1 MVLSL
6 SANEKSPCLKSSCF
20 VWASAILSFVNMHLH
35 TENREWCLLSMN
47 GYLLPFFFS
56 SGKSDFFF
64 FKATWKILLVFN
76 FLFKIKVNSS
86 RLSNCSSIH
95 HKTCVCVRKT
105 ANVIIFQCH
114 SFRNTIVFCNMKLIS
129 PNVKYCFLSTSRM
142 HDTLSLSSKKER
154 KKKLLTNQELF
165 T

>member
-1 MVLSL
+1 MF
-6 SANEKSPCLKSSCF
+6 CLGKCNSFLRKYALTYRKPWMMFVIDEWVSSS
-20 VWASAILSFVNMHLH
+20 V
-35 TENREWCLLSMN
+35 
-47 GYLLPFFFS
+47 FFFFL
-56 SGKSDFFF
+56 GKVIFFF